1 MYGHLKLCFQLG
13 FPAKRVNR
21 SLEKNGK
28 IFDFF
33 REILLYS
40 VMRKMR
46 IFGGKMRKFHEKTNA
61 KILREKNCGK
71 ENNLL
76 WSIKLLMMRSE
87 RREFHKHFAKI
98 LLAKFCIGFVFI
110 YLIHFHEKMR
120 NFAKKFA
127 KWERTFSQSFCESFR
142 SLETLL
148 TVLLSAT
155 TTEYEKRLNI
165 LRFIRLRRIP
175 R

>member
-13 FPAKRVNR
+13 FPGKRVNR
-21 SLEKNGK
+21 SLEKSAK

-46 IFGGKMRKFHEKTNA
+46 IFVEKMRKFHEKTNA

-110 YLIHFHEKMR
+110 YLIHFHEKMQISQKSLR
-120 NFAKKFA
+120 NENEHFRSFFAKVFVRWKPYL
-127 KWERTFSQSFCESFR
+127 QSS
-142 SLETLL
+142 
-148 TVLLSAT
+148 
-155 TTEYEKRLNI
+155 
-165 LRFIRLRRIP
+165 
-175 R
+175 

>member
-1 MYGHLKLCFQLG
+1 
-13 FPAKRVNR
+13 
-21 SLEKNGK
+21 
-28 IFDFF
+28 
-33 REILLYS
+33 
-40 VMRKMR
+40 MRKFS
-46 IFGGKMRKFHEKTNA
+46 IFFAKFCFTLLWEKCEYLGEKMRKFHEKTNA

-76 WSIKLLMMRSE
+76 WSIKLLMMSSE

>member
-1 MYGHLKLCFQLG
+1 MYGHLKLCFKLG

-40 VMRKMR
+40 VMRKMW
-46 IFGGKMRKFHEKTNA
+46 IFGGKNA
-61 KILREKNCGK
+61 KISRKNKNCGK

-120 NFAKKFA
+120 NFAKKVCEMRTNIFA
-127 KWERTFSQSFCESFR
+127 VFLRKFSFAGN
-142 SLETLL
+142 L
-148 TVLLSAT
+148 TYSPLKCDHHGIWKKT
-155 TTEYEKRLNI
+155 
-165 LRFIRLRRIP
+165 
-175 R
+175 

>member
-40 VMRKMR
+40 VMRKMW
-46 IFGGKMRKFHEKTNA
+46 IFGGKNA
-61 KILREKNCGK
+61 KISRKNKNCGK